1 MSVTEPNV
9 RAIQAKVY
17 DIPETDKLVGL
28 NPSGDAIEFPE
39 VISFNYYE
47 SLFESFITADIT
59 ILDSAGAVDEAFDKC
74 GVRQFC
80 PVTIEFS
87 DPSKVILLPFGRST
101 LSSVSLNFVYGIF
114 AVNCFM

>member
-17 DIPETDKLVGL
+17 DIPDTDKLVGL

-47 SLFESFITADIT
+47 SLFESFIRDRDIYFNFLFMQNT
-59 ILDSAGAVDEAFDKC
+59 NGNCILDG
-74 GVRQFC
+74 
-80 PVTIEFS
+80 
-87 DPSKVILLPFGRST
+87 
-101 LSSVSLNFVYGIF
+101 NFNIF
-114 AVNCFM
+114 FNRYFINHSNWWCRYACSNFNA

>member
-74 GVRQFC
+74 GVRQLLSMILALE
-80 PVTIEFS
+80 PNGRNLDQNLSLLVIIVSMLIE
-87 DPSKVILLPFGRST
+87 LST
-101 LSSVSLNFVYGIF
+101 K
-114 AVNCFM
+114 